1 MFGAHRHSLTNK
13 HDTRWVQQLMQIID
27 ILVLFTHALK
37 CAWSS
42 GFKKKQQKTT
52 KLNNHFQR
60 RSGSF
65 TWKYCVR
72 KRKSEESK
80 KRLTQS
86 SVAFCFFVHS
96 RQSRGSISL
105 GSHTEEIPTRLWSH
119 WSKGITAHAR
129 CCFPT
134 ELAWF
139 ASLVPL
145 CDPLLLHTV
154 SCCPRSCSFPQTS
167 VQSCSS
173 VTVEAPGRTWLGHRW
188 PQKMM
193 CDSIVVITDYKLPF
207 AVPP

>member
-1 MFGAHRHSLTNK
+1 ML
-13 HDTRWVQQLMQIID
+13 W
-27 ILVLFTHALK
+27 K

-42 GFKKKQQKTT
+42 GFKKKQKNNQAIQPFPKKEWLFHMKILCEKKKKWGKQKETDA
-52 KLNNHFQR
+52 
-60 RSGSF
+60 
-65 TWKYCVR
+65 V
-72 KRKSEESK
+72 
-80 KRLTQS
+80 
-86 SVAFCFFVHS
+86 FCGFLFFVHS

-154 SCCPRSCSFPQTS
+154 SCCPGSCSFPQTS

-193 CDSIVVITDYKLPF
+193 CDSIFVITDYKLPF